1 MMNNKKQIN
10 GADMGIKIFKF
21 SMAQY
26 KKYTN
31 KVSVDNETIMNI
43 LSKRFEEDYN
53 FCKNKLSNFV
63 DMVKNTLN
71 KIISECGKHIK
82 SIEFDET
89 VQDIRIVFVSELY
102 TNKALAILKEFD
114 VELQEQLKAVEEP
127 VKTENNKE
135 PGPGVE
141 PGVEPGPGPGPK
153 NPIEYL
159 QSLIAKKMKALLKA
173 VPALPQHILN
183 KLQEEK
189 DKEKEEYICISNNIE
204 KAIND
209 NNTNMKQN
217 IGLFTETTSL
227 RASDMV
233 NMNKNLNKQWVQ
245 DVVTNCFYMH
255 QSTRKDEYKKKLT
268 SILDNYI
275 DKRKRSKLK
284 KKPFDRASFS
294 TIIWTLTKYTPFE
307 KLNDLI
313 DKILDLIVNDLVDQ
327 TLLIT
332 E

>member
-1 MMNNKKQIN
+1 MNNEIKQIN

-53 FCKNKLSNFV
+53 FCKNKVPNFV
-63 DMVKNTLN
+63 VMVKNTLN
-71 KIISECGKHIK
+71 KIINECGNNIK

-89 VQDIRIVFVSELY
+89 VQDIRIAFVSELY

-114 VELQEQLKAVEEP
+114 NELQEQLKAVEEP

-135 PGPGVE
+135 PG

-189 DKEKEEYICISNNIE
+189 DKEKEEYIRISNNIE

-209 NNTNMKQN
+209 TYTNMKQN
-217 IGLFTETTSL
+217 IRLFTENTGL
-227 RASDMV
+227 RASDILA
-233 NMNKNLNKQWVQ
+233 MNKNLNKQWVQ
-245 DVVTNCFYMH
+245 ELITNCFYMH
-255 QSTRKDEYKKKLT
+255 QSTGSIKDEYKNKLT
-268 SILDNYI
+268 AILDSYI
-275 DKRKRSKLK
+275 DKRKESPLK

-294 TIIWTLTKYTPFE
+294 SIVWTLTKYTNFE
-307 KLNDLI
+307 SLNTII
-313 DKILDLIVNDLVDQ
+313 DNILDLIVNDLVDQ

>member
-1 MMNNKKQIN
+1 MNNKKQIN

-53 FCKNKLSNFV
+53 FCKNKVPNFV
-63 DMVKNTLN
+63 VMVKNTLN
-71 KIISECGKHIK
+71 KIINECGNNIK

-127 VKTENNKE
+127 VKTEDNKE
-135 PGPGVE
+135 TGAKKPFD
-141 PGVEPGPGPGPK
+141 
-153 NPIEYL
+153 YL
-159 QSLIAKKMKALLKA
+159 QSLIANKMKALLKA
-173 VPALPQHILN
+173 VPALPKHLLK
-183 KLQEEK
+183 KLKTDQ
-189 DKEKEEYICISNNIE
+189 DKEKEEYIRISNNIE

-233 NMNKNLNKQWVQ
+233 NMNKDINKQWVQ
-245 DVVTNCFYMH
+245 ELITNCFYLH
-255 QSTRKDEYKKKLT
+255 QATGTKKDEYKNKLT
-268 SILDNYI
+268 AILDSYI
-275 DKRKRSKLK
+275 DKRKESPLK

-294 TIIWTLTKYTPFE
+294 TIIWSLTKYTSSE

-313 DKILDLIVNDLVDQ
+313 DKVLDLIVNDLVDK
-327 TLLIT
+327 TLLIA
-332 E
+332 

>member
-1 MMNNKKQIN
+1 MNNKKQIN

-53 FCKNKLSNFV
+53 FCKNKVPNFV
-63 DMVKNTLN
+63 GMVKNTLN
-71 KIISECGKHIK
+71 KIINECGNNIK

-89 VQDIRIVFVSELY
+89 IQDIRIAFVSELY

-114 VELQEQLKAVEEP
+114 VELQEQLKAVE
-127 VKTENNKE
+127 KTETEPGAE

-141 PGVEPGPGPGPK
+141 PGPGPK
-153 NPIEYL
+153 KPFDYL
-159 QSLIAKKMKALLKA
+159 QSLIANKMKALLKRI
-173 VPALPQHILN
+173 PALPN
-183 KLQEEK
+183 KLKADQ
-189 DKEKEEYICISNNIE
+189 DKEKEEFYSISNNIE

-245 DVVTNCFYMH
+245 ELITICFYMH
-255 QSTRKDEYKKKLT
+255 QATGTKKDEYKNKLT
-268 SILDNYI
+268 AILDSYI
-275 DKRKRSKLK
+275 NKRKESPLK

-294 TIIWTLTKYTPFE
+294 TIIWTLTKYTSFE
-307 KLNDLI
+307 KLNHLI
-313 DKILDLIVNDLVDQ
+313 DKVLDLIVNDLVDKS
-327 TLLIT
+327 LLYNNNK
-332 E
+332 

>member
-1 MMNNKKQIN
+1 MNNEIKQIN
-10 GADMGIKIFKF
+10 GADMAIKIFKYT
-21 SMAQY
+21 MAQY
-26 KKYTN
+26 QKYTN
-31 KVSVDNETIMNI
+31 KVSLSNETIVNI
-43 LSKRFEEDYN
+43 LSKRFEADYN
-53 FCKNKLSNFV
+53 FCKNKLQNFV
-63 DMVKNTLN
+63 GMVKNTLN

-114 VELQEQLKAVEEP
+114 VELQEQLKAVE
-127 VKTENNKE
+127 KT
-135 PGPGVE
+135 
-141 PGVEPGPGPGPK
+141 GVEPGPGAKKPFD
-153 NPIEYL
+153 YL
-159 QSLIAKKMKALLKA
+159 QILIANKMKALLKRI
-173 VPALPQHILN
+173 PALPKHLLN
-183 KLQEEK
+183 KLQADQ
-189 DKEKEEYICISNNIE
+189 DKEKEEFYSISNNIE

-255 QSTRKDEYKKKLT
+255 QATGTRKDEYKNKLT
-268 SILDNYI
+268 AILDSYI
-275 DKRKRSKLK
+275 NKRKESPLK

-294 TIIWTLTKYTPFE
+294 TIIFLLTKYTSFE

-313 DKILDLIVNDLVDQ
+313 DKVLDLIVNDLVDQ
-327 TLLIT
+327 TLLIA
-332 E
+332 

>member
-141 PGVEPGPGPGPK
+141 PGVEPGPGPK
-153 NPIEYL
+153 NPIDYL

-209 NNTNMKQN
+209 NNTNMK
-217 IGLFTETTSL
+217 L
-227 RASDMV
+227 
-233 NMNKNLNKQWVQ
+233 NMK
-245 DVVTNCFYMH
+245 F
-255 QSTRKDEYKKKLT
+255 
-268 SILDNYI
+268 I
-275 DKRKRSKLK
+275 
-284 KKPFDRASFS
+284 
-294 TIIWTLTKYTPFE
+294 
-307 KLNDLI
+307 
-313 DKILDLIVNDLVDQ
+313 
-327 TLLIT
+327 
-332 E
+332 

>member
-1 MMNNKKQIN
+1 MMNNEIKQIN
-10 GADMGIKIFKF
+10 GADMAIKIFKYT
-21 SMAQY
+21 MAQY
-26 KKYTN
+26 QKYTN
-31 KVSVDNETIMNI
+31 KVSLSNETIMNI
-43 LSKRFEEDYN
+43 LSKRFEKDYN

-114 VELQEQLKAVEEP
+114 VELQEQLKAVEKT
-127 VKTENNKE
+127 KTETGAE

-141 PGVEPGPGPGPK
+141 PGVEPGPGPK

-189 DKEKEEYICISNNIE
+189 DKEKEEYIRISNNIE

-255 QSTRKDEYKKKLT
+255 QSTGTRKDSYKKKLT
-268 SILDNYI
+268 AILDNYI

-313 DKILDLIVNDLVDQ
+313 DKILDIIVNDLVDQ
-327 TLLIT
+327 ALLIT

>member
-1 MMNNKKQIN
+1 MMNNEIKQIN

-53 FCKNKLSNFV
+53 FCKNKVPNFV
-63 DMVKNTLN
+63 GMVKNTLN
-71 KIISECGKHIK
+71 KIINECGNNIK

-127 VKTENNKE
+127 VKTEDNKE
-135 PGPGVE
+135 TGAIKPFD
-141 PGVEPGPGPGPK
+141 
-153 NPIEYL
+153 YL
-159 QSLIAKKMKALLKA
+159 QSLIANKMKALLKA
-173 VPALPQHILN
+173 VPALPKHLLN
-183 KLQEEK
+183 KLKADQ
-189 DKEKEEYICISNNIE
+189 DKEKEEFYSISNNIE

-233 NMNKNLNKQWVQ
+233 NMNKNLNQSWVQ
-245 DVVTNCFYMH
+245 DVVTNCYYMH
-255 QSTRKDEYKKKLT
+255 QATGTKKDEYKNKLT
-268 SILDNYI
+268 AILDNYI

-294 TIIWTLTKYTPFE
+294 TIIWTLTKYTSFE
-307 KLNDLI
+307 KLNNLTS
-313 DKILDLIVNDLVDQ
+313 KILDLIVNDLVDQ